1 MTYRIYLTLMSTIT
15 LIAFLAWIVVL
26 FNIDPQ
32 DAGLFSSSIFYS
44 SLSIASIG
52 TISVIGTMIRMW
64 IHSDELPVRSVLRSL
79 RQSIWLTLLLI
90 GSLILLA
97 HNLYHWWSVILLILF
112 CSSLELACMSYG
124 RERSA

>member
-64 IHSDELPVRSVLRSL
+64 IHSDELPVQCLRSL
-79 RQSIWLTLLLI
+79 RQST
-90 GSLILLA
+90 GSLSSYWKP
-97 HNLYHWWSVILLILF
+97 HPSCTQPYRGGQSFYLF
-112 CSSLELACMSYG
+112 YFVH
-124 RERSA
+124 R